1 MNLFK
6 SIVNNLLNTD
16 SESVKSATIEMTV
29 NRDFFINALSEWNS
43 YYDINEVFCNSND
56 WELTFTNVEDSNST
70 NVALHS
76 WMMYGDEIK
85 VLILS
90 GKDANH
96 YYDKYVR
103 CNLNDSEMFKF
114 HINEL
119 HKLA

>member
-6 SIVNNLLNTD
+6 CIVDNLLNTD
-16 SESVKSATIEMTV
+16 REYVKSASIEMTV
-29 NRDFFINALSEWNS
+29 NRDTFIKALQQWNT

-56 WELTFTNVEDSNST
+56 WELTFTNVEDSNCT

-96 YYDKYVR
+96 YYEKYSR
-103 CNLNDSEMFKF
+103 CNLNDSEMYKF

-119 HKLA
+119 HRLA